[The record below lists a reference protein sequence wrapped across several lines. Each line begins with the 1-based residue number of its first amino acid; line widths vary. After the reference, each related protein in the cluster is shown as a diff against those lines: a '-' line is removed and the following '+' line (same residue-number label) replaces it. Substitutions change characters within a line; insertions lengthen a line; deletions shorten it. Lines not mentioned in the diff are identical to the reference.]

1 MNKNT
6 NKTMSSQLY
15 NKVEENIKIIND
27 DSESYLIRSLL
38 KEELEKIRDL
48 LNRVLKEDGT
58 D

>member
-38 KEELEKIRDL
+38 KDELEKIHDL

>member
-1 MNKNT
+1 
-6 NKTMSSQLY
+6 MSSQLY

-38 KEELEKIRDL
+38 KEELEKIHDL

>member
-48 LNRVLKEDGT
+48 LDRVLKEDGT